1 MQDIRNQLI
10 RFVVLCVY
18 LIIFFYITI
27 VLIIIKTKS
36 YANSSYTEVTF
47 TSIVKVSDKIVVR
60 NIYIYNSIVCF
71 EKKKSKSKKAL
82 TGSDVP

>member
-1 MQDIRNQLI
+1 M
-10 RFVVLCVY
+10 C
-18 LIIFFYITI
+18 IFNNILYITI
-27 VLIIIKTKS
+27 VVIIIKTKS

-60 NIYIYNSIVCF
+60 NIYRYNSIVCF
-71 EKKKSKSKKAL
+71 EKKSKSKKAL